1 MAETIE
7 RPASE
12 SNRVT
17 VADVLTFA
25 RIPLA
30 VLFVV
35 VESTPWRIAILWV
48 AGLSDFV
55 DGYVARRWGSSK
67 LGAFL
72 DPVADKV
79 FTICAFGVVFAS
91 GALRWWEVAGV
102 LFRDLAAAL
111 AFLLTVIFRRPAAI
125 KARLGGKLVTIG
137 QLLALL
143 AFLLESPLLQPIVW
157 VTGTVAVIAVAD
169 YVRVAR
175 RDNRPL

>member
-1 MAETIE
+1 MAELTE
-7 RPASE
+7 RPST

-17 VADVLTFA
+17 LADLFTFA

-35 VESTPWRIAILWV
+35 IDSAPWRIAILWV
-48 AGLSDFV
+48 AGISDFI
-55 DGYVARRWGSSK
+55 DGFLARRYGSSR

-79 FTICAFGVVFAS
+79 FTISAFGVVLAS
-91 GALRWWEVAGV
+91 GSLQWWETVAV
-102 LFRDLAAAL
+102 LFRDLAATL
-111 AFLLTVIFRRPAAI
+111 AFLLTVVFRRPAAI
-125 KARLGGKLVTIG
+125 EARLGGKLVTIG

-143 AFLLESPLLQPIVW
+143 AFLLESPLLRPIVW
-157 VTGTVAVIAVAD
+157 VTGTLAVVAVAD